1 MRALILAAGEGTRLQ
16 PLTAD
21 RPKSMLPVGNTPL
34 LEHLVRLLRRH
45 GIREIAINLHYK
57 PEAIVA
63 HFGDGQR
70 FGVQITYSPEAAL
83 LGSAGAA
90 KQLDWFLDDTF
101 VVLYGDVLTDLN
113 VTALLDHHH
122 ARAAAGTIAVY
133 EVDDPTRCGIVK
145 LAHDGRVVQFVEKP
159 ASASFG
165 TLANAGVY
173 VLEPTVLQA
182 VPDGQP
188 FDFGHD
194 LFPLL
199 LEQGVPLY
207 GYRAAS
213 YVLDVGSPERYAQ
226 AEADWREGRFNPDT
240 APVGGTWYVA
250 RSKPRAER
258 LAAMAI
264 EARGLIAYLPEWSR
278 QRRGKPLEP
287 EPLFPGYLFVRT
299 DGRKD
304 ALLRA
309 RSAPNVAHLLGSAAS
324 PEPVPDELVEEI
336 RLRCEQRAR
345 EPFAKGQRVRIKQ
358 GPFRELDAIFD
369 GECSSGT
376 RARVFV
382 QLLNRLVPVVLDTCA
397 LRRAI

>member
-1 MRALILAAGEGTRLQ
+1 MRALILAAGEGTRLR

-21 RPKSMLPVGNTPL
+21 RPKPMLRVGDRPL

-45 GIREIAINLHYK
+45 GVHEIAINLHYK
-57 PEAIVA
+57 PEPIVD

-70 FGVQITYSPEAAL
+70 FGVQITYSHEDSL

-90 KQLDWFLDDTF
+90 KQLEWFLDDTF
-101 VVLYGDVLTDLN
+101 LVLYGDVLTDLN
-113 VTALLDHHH
+113 LTALVEHHH
-122 ARAAAGTIAVY
+122 ARAVAGTIAVY
-133 EVDDPTRCGIVK
+133 EVDEPTRCGIVQ
-145 LAHDGRVVQFVEKP
+145 LGPDDRVVRFVEKP
-159 ASASFG
+159 SSAAFG

-173 VLEPTVLQA
+173 VLEPSVLQA
-182 VPDGQP
+182 VPAGQP

-194 LFPLL
+194 LFPRLL
-199 LEQGVPLY
+199 AQGVHLS

-226 AEADWREGRFNPDT
+226 AEADWREGRFRPDA

-264 EARGLIAYLPEWSR
+264 EARGLTAYLPEWSR
-278 QRRGKPLEP
+278 RRRGGQVER

-309 RSAPNVAHLLGSAAS
+309 RSAPNVARLLGSPAG
-324 PEPVPDELVEEI
+324 PEPVPDGLVEEI
-336 RLRCEQRAR
+336 RVRCERRAR
-345 EPFAKGQRVRIKQ
+345 EPFAKGERVRIKH
-358 GPFRELDAIFD
+358 GCHL
-369 GECSSGT
+369 
-376 RARVFV
+376 
-382 QLLNRLVPVVLDTCA
+382 
-397 LRRAI
+397 

>member
-1 MRALILAAGEGTRLQ
+1 MRALILAAGEGTRLR

-21 RPKSMLPVGNTPL
+21 RPKPMLPVGGSPI
-34 LEHLVRLLRRH
+34 LEHLVRHLRRH

-57 PEAIVA
+57 PEAIVE

-70 FGVQITYSPEAAL
+70 FDVSITYSPEAEL

-90 KQLDWFLDDTF
+90 RQLDWFFDDTF
-101 VVLYGDVLTDLN
+101 LVLYGDVLTDLN
-113 VTALLDHHH
+113 LTALVEHHH
-122 ARAAAGTIAVY
+122 ARAAAGTITLY
-133 EVDDPTRCGIVK
+133 EAEDPTRCGIVK
-145 LAHDGRVVQFVEKP
+145 LAHDDRVVQFVEKP
-159 ASASFG
+159 PSASFG

-173 VLEPTVLQA
+173 VLEPSVLRA
-182 VPDGQP
+182 VPPGQP

-213 YVLDVGSPERYAQ
+213 YVLDIGSPERYAQ
-226 AEADWREGRFNPDT
+226 AEADFREQRFRPD
-240 APVGGTWYVA
+240 AAVVGGTWYVA

-258 LAAMAI
+258 LAAMAV
-264 EARGLIAYLPEWSR
+264 EARGLEAFLPEWSR
-278 QRRGKPLEP
+278 HRRGGPPEK

-309 RSAPNVAHLLGSAAS
+309 RSAPNVAHLLGGAVG

-336 RLRCEQRAR
+336 RLRCEQRAQ
-345 EPFAKGQRVRIKQ
+345 EPFVKGQRVRIKR

-369 GECSSGT
+369 SECSKGT

-382 QLLNRLVPVVLDTCA
+382 ELLNRVVPVIIDTHA